1 MAMMPLTDS
10 AFLLV
15 ESREHPMHVGGLQLF
30 QPPAGADP
38 SYVSDLHRQLLT
50 MDDVRPLFRRR
61 PRGQVSSLGQW
72 VWSSDSDL
80 DLEYHVRLS
89 ALPRPGRVRELL
101 ELTSRLHGSL
111 LDRHRPLWEFYL
123 IEGLSDGRF
132 AVYTKF
138 HHALLDGV
146 SALRLLDTTLSSD
159 PNAIGL
165 RAPWS
170 PIAPIAQPRQDQRA
184 TEAGA
189 HGADPATGAMPGP
202 LPRFR
207 AAASVV
213 GELAGL
219 LPALMKIANQVL
231 REQAGALPFQAP
243 RSMLNVPIT
252 GARRFA
258 AQSYSLERITAVRKA
273 AGVTLNDVVLAMCA
287 GALRQYLLDLGALP
301 DRSLVTA
308 VPVSLRGADRG
319 ASAESDGGNAVGI
332 ILCPLATDLAD
343 PAARLA
349 AIRTSMQHGKRMYA
363 GLSSLQVTAIS
374 ALAMAPIALS
384 PIPGVMRL
392 GPPPFNLIISNV
404 PGPRRPLYWNR
415 ARLQSV
421 YPVSIP
427 YEGQAL
433 NITVTSYNG
442 SLNVGLTGC
451 RRSVPS
457 LQRMLVHL
465 ETALAD
471 LEKAVT

>member
-10 AFLLV
+10 VFLLM

-30 QPPAGADP
+30 QPPADADP
-38 SYVSDLHRQLLT
+38 DYVSDMHRRLL
-50 MDDVRPLFRRR
+50 MLDDVRPLFRRR
-61 PRGQVSSLGQW
+61 PRGPVSSLGQW
-72 VWSSDSDL
+72 AWTTDADI

-111 LDRHRPLWEFYL
+111 LDRHRPLWEFHL
-123 IEGLSDGRF
+123 IEGLADGRF
-132 AVYTKF
+132 AIYSKF

-146 SALRLLDTTLSSD
+146 SALRLLDTTLSTDSD
-159 PNAIGL
+159 DSDATGM

-170 PIAPIAQPRQDQRA
+170 PVDRPRQEQP
-184 TEAGA
+184 AGA
-189 HGADPATGAMPGP
+189 ATAAVEPGVMPE
-202 LPRFR
+202 LLQT
-207 AAASVV
+207 AASVV

-219 LPALMKIANQVL
+219 APVLAKVANEVL

-258 AQSYSLERITAVRKA
+258 AQSYALERIIAVGKA
-273 AGVTLNDVVLAMCA
+273 AGATLNDVVLAMCA
-287 GALRQYLLDLGALP
+287 GALRQYLLDLGELP

-319 ASAESDGGNAVGI
+319 EPDGGNAVGV

-343 PAARLA
+343 PAARLG
-349 AIRTSMQHGKRMYA
+349 AIRASMQYGKRMFA
-363 GLSSLQVTAIS
+363 GLSALQVTAIS
-374 ALAMAPIALS
+374 ALIMAPIVLS
-384 PIPGVMRL
+384 PVPGIVRL
-392 GPPPFNLIISNV
+392 SPPPFNLIISNV
-404 PGPRRPLYWNR
+404 PGPRRVLYWNR
-415 ARLQSV
+415 ARLQGV

-427 YEGQAL
+427 FEGQAL
-433 NITVTSYNG
+433 NITVTSYDG

-457 LQRMLVHL
+457 LQRMLGHL
-465 ETALAD
+465 ENALAD
-471 LEKAVT
+471 LEKAVVA